1 MYRREYS
8 TEIIGR
14 GEVREGHVARGAAE
28 CYMSF
33 ENFPKPNNFRR
44 IRV

>member
-1 MYRREYS
+1 M
-8 TEIIGR
+8 EIVGR

-33 ENFPKPNNFRR
+33 ENFPELNSFRR
-44 IRV
+44 IRAYPVH